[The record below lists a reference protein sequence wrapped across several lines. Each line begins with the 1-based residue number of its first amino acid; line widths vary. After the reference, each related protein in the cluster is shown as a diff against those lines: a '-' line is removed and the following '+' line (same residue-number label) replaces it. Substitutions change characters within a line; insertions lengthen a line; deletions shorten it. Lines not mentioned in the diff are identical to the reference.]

1 MSKSVQLG
9 PWSKGIN
16 NSVGSHQLPK
26 STRESPG
33 AACSDALNV
42 DFGDDGQAKRRAG
55 YSHTLAIDS
64 GHSLSTQGAKTLLCQ
79 GGSLGVITAVSPLVM
94 TTLRTGLST
103 DPISYAEQDGEVWWS
118 NGTASGRCNAD
129 NTDSPWAV
137 PTPLAIPL
145 VIAGAGTLPAGAY
158 RVAITHQMADGEES
172 GASAVYAY
180 DLAAAGSLTV
190 TLPTARPGTTYFT
203 IYCTETNGSVLQRYS
218 TVAAATGSVSIADA
232 PTGRLLG
239 DREFLSALP
248 AGDIIAF
255 FNGRLLSAKGQI
267 ISYSKVHDFGQ
278 TFAEENYIDVGAP
291 VTLML
296 PIQDG
301 VFVVADRTYFYAGTD
316 IKTASPREVLPY
328 GGIKGTGFR
337 HPNEDAVGWMGDNG
351 FVIGRADG
359 SVKLPQQDR
368 NFIPPRAA
376 TGSTW
381 VRVRDG
387 LIHLV
392 CSLDSSAAY
401 NKEVAED
408 FTTVRVRY
416 DGDASTVVMN
426 LSNGATSRYSNW
438 YFNSTARIFGD
449 EYGIDTTGLRLL
461 EGEDD
466 ERLPILALVDCGSQ
480 GFDTLQI
487 KSPEV
492 VYVAGKSSSPLV
504 VDVVL
509 PEGDTYSYPAR
520 SYDPDQMKT
529 QRHDGMKGLMNR
541 RQNWFT
547 LVIHNDSAGRMEVLN
562 ASVLI
567 NESKRK
573 I

>member
-1 MSKSVQLG
+1 MSKSVQIG

-16 NSVGSHQLPK
+16 NSVASYLLPK

-33 AACSDALNV
+33 AACADALNV
-42 DFGDDGQAKRRAG
+42 DFGDDGTAKRRSG
-55 YSHTLAIDS
+55 FSHTLAMDT
-64 GHSLSTQGAKTLLCQ
+64 GHSLSTQGTKTLLCQ
-79 GGSLGVITAVSPLVM
+79 GGSLGVITGVAPLTM
-94 TTLRTGLST
+94 TTLRTGLPA

-137 PTPLAIPL
+137 PTPLDIPL
-145 VIAGAGTLPAGAY
+145 VTLGAGSLPAGAY

-180 DLAAAGSLTV
+180 DLASAGSLVV
-190 TLPTARPGTTYFT
+190 TLPTARPGVTSFT
-203 IYCTETNGSVLQRYS
+203 IYCTETNGGVLQRYS
-218 TVAAATGSVSIADA
+218 TVSAATASVSITAA

-248 AGDIIAF
+248 AGDIVAF
-255 FNGRLLSAKGQI
+255 FNGRLLSAKGRI

-291 VTLML
+291 ITLML

-316 IKTASPREVLPY
+316 IKTASSREVLPY

-351 FVIGRADG
+351 FVIGHADG
-359 SVKLPQQDR
+359 SVKLPQQSR
-368 NFIPPRAA
+368 GFVPPRAA
-376 TGSTW
+376 AGSTW

-392 CSLDSSAAY
+392 CSMDSSAAY
-401 NKEVAED
+401 NKEVASD
-408 FTTVRVRY
+408 FTTARVRY

-426 LSNGATSRYSNW
+426 LSNGATSRYSGW
-438 YFNSTARIFGD
+438 YFNSTARFDGD
-449 EYGIDTTGLRLL
+449 EYGVDTTGLRLL
-461 EGEDD
+461 EGDDD
-466 ERLPILALVDCGSQ
+466 EGLAIFAAIDCGSQ

-492 VYVAGKSSSPLV
+492 VYVAGKSSAPLF

-509 PEGDTYSYPAR
+509 PDGDSHSFPAR
-520 SYDPDQMKT
+520 SYDPDQPKT
-529 QRHDGMKGLMNR
+529 QRHDGMKGLMNC

-547 LVIHNDSAGRMEVLN
+547 LVIHNDSAGDMEVLN